1 MSIRRIMGISFI
13 CAVLI
18 YGAVA
23 HFIVRGGEAVPLQP
37 YLVAALYAASLGALV
52 AGLVALPRLN
62 LQQGFVIAMA
72 LCEVPAIVGLVL
84 AILSKSPRDF
94 YVLGGSSILALLYLT
109 LKRDA

>member
-1 MSIRRIMGISFI
+1 VSQRRILGLSFV
-13 CAVLI
+13 CAVLL

-23 HFIVRGGEAVPLQP
+23 HFIVRGGEAVSLQP
-37 YLVAALYAASLGALV
+37 ALVAALYAVSLGALA
-52 AGLVALPRLN
+52 AGLVVLPRLD
-62 LQQGFVIAMA
+62 LPGGFIVAMA

-109 LKRDA
+109 LKKDA